1 MKYPGGKNKHGVY
14 QKLISMM
21 PPHEIYIEAFLGSGA
36 VLRHKKAASEN
47 IGIDK
52 DIHCIDYELYPIRPL
67 ELINTDALDYFNF
80 LKKYLSYNTKETL
93 IYCDP
98 PYLQSVRKSKSK
110 IYNFEFMTEAEHI
123 QLLEILLTL
132 PCNVMISGYDSD
144 LYNKMLSTWRKESFE
159 TTDRRNNVRTEC
171 VWLNFP
177 EPLEL
182 HDYQFL
188 GNNFRDRER
197 IKKKRLRWRR
207 RLEQMPSQEKFALM
221 AEIENLRLGSHHQI

>member
-14 QKLISMM
+14 QKIISMM
-21 PPHEIYIEAFLGSGA
+21 PPHKIYIEGFLGSGA
-36 VLRHKKAASEN
+36 VLRNKKPAKVN

-52 DIHCIDYELYPIRPL
+52 DIDCIDYESFPNIPL
-67 ELINTDALDYFNF
+67 ELINTSALDYFNF
-80 LKKYLSYNTKETL
+80 LMKYPPFKTKETL

-98 PYLQSVRKSKSK
+98 PYLQSVRKSKSR

-132 PCNVMISGYDSD
+132 PCNVMISGYDSP
-144 LYNKMLSTWRKESFE
+144 LYNKMLSTWRKVAFE
-159 TTDRRNNVRTEC
+159 TTDRRNNLRTEII
-171 VWLNFP
+171 WMNFP

-182 HDYQFL
+182 HDYQYL
-188 GNNFRDRER
+188 GHNFRERER
-197 IKKKRLRWRR
+197 IKKKRLRWKNK
-207 RLEQMPSQEKFALM
+207 LENMPSQERFALM